1 MYYELR
7 SNIENLNSEYKK
19 YELSLNDTKTNLTNL
34 NENNLIERRNQIDS
48 QLKSSASQAERYQ
61 QNMKRQDETIREL
74 NPKLD
79 RLKKEYHLLKNSLTA
94 IEDQIGE
101 LKIKLETINS
111 KESSWNSKKEEFKAL
126 IGQKQILPK
135 NTRDPFK
142 NMNPNQLLTELNKTK
157 AKLKNYGKIN
167 LKALEK

>member
-7 SNIENLNSEYKK
+7 SNIEHLETEYKK
-19 YELSLNDTKTNLTNL
+19 YSLSLNDTKTNLNNL
-34 NENNLIERRNQIDS
+34 NENNLIERRNQIDT
-48 QLKSSASQAERYQ
+48 QIKSSASQAERYQ

-79 RLKKEYHLLKNSLTA
+79 KLKKEYQLLKHSLGN

-101 LKIKLETINS
+101 LKTKLESINS
-111 KESSWNSKKEEFKAL
+111 KEASWNAKKEEFKAL

-135 NTRDPFK
+135 NTRDPYK

-157 AKLKNYGKIN
+157 AKLKN
-167 LKALEK
+167 